1 VDLQRR
7 AALLETSGAAGGKL
21 DLSSAQ
27 DAYDRRNGRRKFLGI
42 GDGRPLRPLDQ
53 YRVRCVGSLDEF
65 DSKSIRLGNFTHRQ
79 ELSRQ

>member
-1 VDLQRR
+1 MDAQRLSVLQ
-7 AALLETSGAAGGKL
+7 TSGAAGGKL

-27 DAYDRRNGRRKFLGI
+27 DAYDRRNGRHELLGI
-42 GDGRPLRPLDQ
+42 GDGRPLWPLDQ

-65 DSKSIRLGNFTHRQ
+65 DSESIRLGNLTHRQ

>member
-1 VDLQRR
+1 VDVQRR
-7 AALLETSGAAGGKL
+7 EALLEASGAACGKL

-27 DAYDRRNGRRKFLGI
+27 DAYDRRNRRRKFLGI
-42 GDGRPLRPLDQ
+42 GDGRPLWPLDQ